1 MIETVLADLKSRF
14 GEKVL
19 LSPEDIAPIIA
30 RSPAVQANMR
40 SQGRF
45 PIPIKKMGSKVGIT
59 IYHLAEYLANGDV
72 KVEVKPID
80 EVELILNK
88 TTSKRRKNNRD
99 WLTAFQMQNNFNDE
113 LFVRVE
119 KLILEEELNTSKDSD
134 LKKDT
139 KKIWNVIFGSI

>member
-99 WLTAFQMQNNFNDE
+99 WLTAFQIQNNFNNE

-139 KKIWNVIFGSI
+139 KKI

>member
-19 LSPEDIAPIIA
+19 LSPEDIAPIISS
-30 RSPAVQANMR
+30 SPAVQANLR

-45 PIPIKKMGSKVGIT
+45 PIPVKKIGRKIGIT

-88 TTSKRRKNNRD
+88 TTSKKRKNNRD
-99 WLTAFQMQNNFNDE
+99 WLTAFQMQNNFNNE
-113 LFVRVE
+113 LFVCVE
-119 KLILEEELNTSKDSD
+119 KLILEEELNTSKDID

-139 KKIWNVIFGSI
+139 KKI

>member
-1 MIETVLADLKSRF
+1 MIETILADLKTRF

-19 LSPEDIAPIIA
+19 LSPEDIAPIISS
-30 RSPAVQANMR
+30 SPAVQANLR

-45 PIPIKKMGSKVGIT
+45 PIPVKKIGRKIGIT

-99 WLTAFQMQNNFNDE
+99 WLTAFQIQNDFNNE
-113 LFVRVE
+113 LFIRVE

-139 KKIWNVIFGSI
+139 KKIWNVI

>member
-1 MIETVLADLKSRF
+1 MIENVLADLKSRF

-19 LSPEDIAPIIA
+19 LSPEDIAPIISS
-30 RSPAVQANMR
+30 SPAVQANLR

-45 PIPIKKMGSKVGIT
+45 PIPVKKIGRKIGIT

-88 TTSKRRKNNRD
+88 TTSKKRKNNRD
-99 WLTAFQMQNNFNDE
+99 WLTAFQMQNNFNNE
-113 LFVRVE
+113 LFVCVE
-119 KLILEEELNTSKDSD
+119 KLILEEELNTSKDID

-139 KKIWNVIFGSI
+139 KKI

>member
-99 WLTAFQMQNNFNDE
+99 WLTAFQMQNNFNNE

-139 KKIWNVIFGSI
+139 KKI

>member
-1 MIETVLADLKSRF
+1 MIETILADLKTRF

-19 LSPEDIAPIIA
+19 LSPEDIAPIISS
-30 RSPAVQANMR
+30 SPAVQANLR

-45 PIPIKKMGSKVGIT
+45 PIPVKKIGRKIGIT

-99 WLTAFQMQNNFNDE
+99 WLTAFQIQNDFNNE
-113 LFVRVE
+113 LFIRVE

-139 KKIWNVIFGSI
+139 KKI

>member
-72 KVEVKPID
+72 KVEVKPIN

-99 WLTAFQMQNNFNDE
+99 WLTAFQMQNNFNNE

>member
-1 MIETVLADLKSRF
+1 MIETILADLKTRF

-19 LSPEDIAPIIA
+19 LSPEDIAPIISS
-30 RSPAVQANMR
+30 SPAVQANLR

-45 PIPIKKMGSKVGIT
+45 PIPVKKIGRKIGIT

-88 TTSKRRKNNRD
+88 TTSKKRKNNRD
-99 WLTAFQMQNNFNDE
+99 WLTAFQIQNNFNNE

-134 LKKDT
+134 LKKET
-139 KKIWNVIFGSI
+139 KKI

>member
-19 LSPEDIAPIIA
+19 LSPEDIAPIISS
-30 RSPAVQANMR
+30 SPAVQANLR

-45 PIPIKKMGSKVGIT
+45 PIPIKKVGSKVGIT

-72 KVEVKPID
+72 KVEVEVKPID

-88 TTSKRRKNNRD
+88 TTSKKRRNNNRD
-99 WLTAFQMQNNFNDE
+99 WLTAFQMQNNFNNE
-113 LFVRVE
+113 LFFRVE
-119 KLILEEELNTSKDSD
+119 KLILEEELNTSKDID
-134 LKKDT
+134 LKKDI
-139 KKIWNVIFGSI
+139 KKIWNVI

>member
-139 KKIWNVIFGSI
+139 KKI

>member
-72 KVEVKPID
+72 KVEVKPIN

-99 WLTAFQMQNNFNDE
+99 WLTAFQMQNNFNNE

-139 KKIWNVIFGSI
+139 KKI